1 MITPTVADALE
12 QADQAIEHALELV
25 RKLSDDSTWQGRS
38 DTDELEVLTFRMNLV
53 KAHRQILTL
62 IRQAQ
67 GKESIRP

>member
-1 MITPTVADALE
+1 MIAPTVAEALLV
-12 QADQAIEHALELV
+12 ADEAIDHALELV
-25 RKLSDDSTWQGRS
+25 RKLSDDMSWQGRS

-53 KAHRQILTL
+53 KTHRTVKTL